1 MGLENVKVS
10 VTVGDLEEFKK
21 SLIWRDMKREL
32 LSWKKG
38 FEREMKSIVDNIAT
52 TNPSSAQVLTHLG
65 DIHGRT
71 KAVDYML
78 SLPDIFI
85 QILES
90 EQKSTEVNQLQEEI
104 TDGD

>member
-1 MGLENVKVS
+1 MGLESVKVS
-10 VTVGDLEEFKK
+10 VTIGDLEEFKK

-38 FEREMKSIVDNIAT
+38 FEREMMSMVDNIAT

-65 DIHGRT
+65 EINGRT

-85 QILES
+85 GILES
-90 EQKSTEVNQLQEEI
+90 DQKSTEVNQPQEEI
-104 TDGD
+104 TDGN

>member
-38 FEREMKSIVDNIAT
+38 FERELKSMVSNIEK
-52 TNPSSAQVLTHLG
+52 TNPSSAHVLTHLG
-65 DIHGRT
+65 DINGRT

-90 EQKSTEVNQLQEEI
+90 EQKSTEVNQPQEEI